1 MSKRFLVL
9 LPTVIILSAV
19 IAVLGINFFQAPQ
32 NSNKENDAKNIHY
45 HAGFQVYIDGE
56 LQDFSGNEYMH
67 ETPCTVDGKP
77 VENNEHADEQLEKAH
92 LHDHTGDVM
101 HVHRE
106 RAVWGDLFANIKYN
120 FPDGKEIRI
129 FAHGKEIEDLN
140 DYPIIPNDS
149 VVILVGEHESPD
161 EYLENSV
168 TLERIK
174 EVEKKSET
182 CSS

>member
-1 MSKRFLVL
+1 MSKKFFFFL
-9 LPTVIILSAV
+9 PIVIILSVTVAMS
-19 IAVLGINFFQAPQ
+19 GIKLFDNLQ
-32 NSNKENDAKNIHY
+32 NSEKEESAKDIHY
-45 HAGFQVYIDGE
+45 HAGFQVYIDGK

-77 VENNEHADEQLEKAH
+77 VENSEHADEQLEKAH
-92 LHDHTGDVM
+92 LHDHTGDVA

-106 RAVWGDLFANIKYN
+106 GAVWGDLFTNIHYQ
-120 FPDGKEIRI
+120 FPKEKKIKV
-129 FAHGKEIEDLN
+129 FAHGKEIESLE

-149 VVILVGEHESPD
+149 VVILIGEYESPD

-168 TLERIK
+168 TPEKIK

-182 CSS
+182 CST